1 MTYLAIGLA
10 VVVFALALR
19 QLKVVAA
26 VTEALDTG
34 RRAAGVMAAADLDE
48 DQKEV
53 AVRRA
58 ALDLFRSFG
67 VITLRTAIA
76 VAGSLLVV
84 LAAAWAGLVA
94 LDEVARTSISW
105 EVIIVSA
112 VVMTVVMVVR
122 R

>member
-48 DQKEV
+48 NQKEV

-84 LAAAWAGLVA
+84 LAAAWADLVA
-94 LDEVARTSISW
+94 LDEVATTSISW